1 MVDDLLVDQD
11 SVSSHPVDSVGNG
24 FRFDIQI
31 SGYFPDTRS
40 IVYLC
45 VNVLVVEVYF
55 DEVVDGEALR
65 REAGMAAITAV
76 SLNDS
81 RAFSGILAVKVV
93 PAGGYM
99 VCSLSIAITFK
110 RVAHKQK
117 KAPQISWRGLQGVA
131 ASLPPGLFT

>member
-31 SGYFPDTRS
+31 SSYFPDTRS

-93 PAGGYM
+93 PAGGYRTCVVITIRIGAM
-99 VCSLSIAITFK
+99 WGDEHRLS
-110 RVAHKQK
+110 
-117 KAPQISWRGLQGVA
+117 SWRELGRI
-131 ASLPPGLFT
+131 